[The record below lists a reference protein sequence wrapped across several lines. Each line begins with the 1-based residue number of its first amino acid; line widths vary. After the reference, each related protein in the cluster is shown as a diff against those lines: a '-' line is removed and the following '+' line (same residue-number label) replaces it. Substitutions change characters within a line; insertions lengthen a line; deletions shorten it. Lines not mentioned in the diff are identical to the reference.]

1 MAEENKLHV
10 WGGDGGGL
18 ILFDHILSASC
29 YKVRLLASLLEI
41 HIELKSVNFYPEKEH
56 KSKAFLELN
65 PSGTIPVLR
74 DGNKVLTNSNDILR
88 HLATIKDKDWL
99 GSRNSDHV
107 ELWLRKANSLNESLG
122 IARLHD
128 VLSQTA
134 DISKVRQEGKNLLRE
149 LELHLSLQRHD
160 NFTFIAG
167 PKPTIADI
175 ACFPNVALAPD
186 GGVSIDKYPS
196 IRLWSRAIRYLPNFI
211 EMPGIH
217 RAHELR

>member
-41 HIELKSVNFYPEKEH
+41 HIEL
-56 KSKAFLELN
+56 
-65 PSGTIPVLR
+65 
-74 DGNKVLTNSNDILR
+74 
-88 HLATIKDKDWL
+88 
-99 GSRNSDHV
+99 NSDHV
-107 ELWLRKANSLNESLG
+107 ELWLRKSNSLNESLG

-134 DISKVRQEGKNLLRE
+134 DIVKVRQEGKNLLRE